1 MVVLPE
7 PLVGAA
13 IRKLDFM
20 GTKIPKKT
28 EIAMWLVT

>member
-13 IRKLDFM
+13 MRKADFM
-20 GTKIPKKT
+20 LQKYKIFWKL
-28 EIAMWLVT
+28 LVYS